1 MVLIKRLFTAAFM
14 TLAIVWSSTA
24 EPDPNFHC
32 YLLFGQSNMAGGAGG
47 STDQAGRV
55 LITDECD
62 TNSRVKVMAFGDC
75 NQNSNPCP
83 SRKVERK
90 HGKWYTAFP
99 PYHNC
104 HEGIGP
110 ADNFGRTLLDSI
122 REDITIGFI
131 PCALSGQNIAVFEK
145 GKNATIDD
153 HTRPVINGQKLASGA
168 YEWMRDKCK
177 IAQETGVIKG
187 ILFHQGE
194 SNSGESSWPARVKK
208 IVDDLK
214 ADLNLWDSIPFIA
227 GEMRYDGCC
236 KAHNVQI
243 NKLPGLIPN
252 CAVASAEGL
261 QRRSASDN
269 YHFNLTGTNEF
280 GFRYAKEFLSLV
292 NNEYMPRKGSVRV
305 DQGDQGRS
313 SLHRNIVTA
322 SGSAVN
328 VYTMKG
334 RVIKSNQTTGI
345 DNAFRNIR
353 SGGVYIVSRKLDNG
367 TTAIVPFVKQ

>member
-1 MVLIKRLFTAAFM
+1 MTVPAAFFRGILPIVVLIAVSVA
-14 TLAIVWSSTA
+14 VA

-47 STDQAGRV
+47 STDQAGRS
-55 LITDECD
+55 LITNECD

-83 SRKVERK
+83 NRKVERK

-145 GKNATIDD
+145 GRYATIDD
-153 HTRPVINGQKLASGA
+153 HTRPVVNGQKLASGA
-168 YEWMRDKCK
+168 YEWMVEKCK

-194 SNSGESSWPARVKK
+194 SNSGQQDWPDRVKK
-208 IVDDLK
+208 IVNNLK
-214 ADLNLWDSIPFIA
+214 QDLNLWDSIPFIA

-236 KAHNVQI
+236 IAHNTLI
-243 NKLPGLIPN
+243 NKLPDLIPN

-261 QRRSASDN
+261 QRRSMSDN

-280 GFRYAKEFLSLV
+280 GFRYAEKFLALV
-292 NNEYMPRKGSVRV
+292 DQEYMPR
-305 DQGDQGRS
+305 
-313 SLHRNIVTA
+313 I
-322 SGSAVN
+322 
-328 VYTMKG
+328 
-334 RVIKSNQTTGI
+334 
-345 DNAFRNIR
+345 
-353 SGGVYIVSRKLDNG
+353 G
-367 TTAIVPFVKQ
+367 TTATESSVRGVKRKVQWDQPMTIYSLDGRVVATVKNGGGLAGLRTLTSGKLYIASLNGVVQTGAILPFVKK

>member
-1 MVLIKRLFTAAFM
+1 MMHLCKKGILCSFLVVMITQF
-14 TLAIVWSSTA
+14 IHA
-24 EPDPNFHC
+24 EPDPNFHI

-47 STDQAGRV
+47 STDEAGRS
-55 LITDECD
+55 LITNECD

-90 HGKWYTAFP
+90 HGNWYTAFP

-145 GKNATIDD
+145 GRYANIDD
-153 HTRPVINGQKLASGA
+153 HTRPVVNGQKLASGA
-168 YEWMRDKCK
+168 YEWMVDKCK
-177 IAQETGVIKG
+177 IGQETGVIKG

-194 SNSGESSWPARVKK
+194 SNSGQQDWPGRVKK
-208 IVDDLK
+208 IVDNLK
-214 ADLNLWDSIPFIA
+214 QDLNLWDSIPFIA

-236 KAHNVQI
+236 KAHNSLI
-243 NKLPGLIPN
+243 NQLPGLIPN

-261 QRRSASDN
+261 QRRSMSDN
-269 YHFNLTGTNEF
+269 YHFNLTGTNDF
-280 GFRYAKEFLSLV
+280 GFRYAEAFLGLV
-292 NNEYMPRKGSVRV
+292 DQEYMPRIGTVQVKWQPSGALTVQQV
-305 DQGDQGRS
+305 IN
-313 SLHRNIVTA
+313 RNEM
-322 SGSAVN
+322 VN
-328 VYTMKG
+328 VYSLDGKKVLSVKSSNITAGKKLLQSGKVYLLKWNETGRCNTMVG
-334 RVIKSNQTTGI
+334 
-345 DNAFRNIR
+345 F
-353 SGGVYIVSRKLDNG
+353 
-367 TTAIVPFVKQ
+367 

>member
-1 MVLIKRLFTAAFM
+1 MSIFKKVALFSLIT
-14 TLAIVWSSTA
+14 TLPVSQVFA
-24 EPDPNFHC
+24 EVDPNFHI

-47 STDQAGRV
+47 STDQAGRS

-83 SRKVERK
+83 NRKVQRK
-90 HGKWYTAFP
+90 HQQWYTAFP

-122 REDITIGFI
+122 RKDITIGFV

-145 GKNATIDD
+145 GKNAQIDD
-153 HTRPVINGQKLASGA
+153 HTRPVVNGTKLPSGA

-177 IAQETGVIKG
+177 VAQQTGVIKG

-194 SNSGESSWPARVKK
+194 SNSGEANWPERVKK

-236 KAHNVQI
+236 KNHNTQI
-243 NKLPGLIPN
+243 AKLPGLIPN
-252 CAVASAEGL
+252 CAVASADGL
-261 QRRSASDN
+261 QRRSATDN
-269 YHFNLTGTNEF
+269 FHFNLPGTNEF
-280 GFRYAKEFLSLV
+280 GFRYAKAFLKLAS
-292 NNEYMPRKGSVRV
+292 NDWIPRIGSVKIASP
-305 DQGDQGRS
+305 RS
-313 SLHRNIVTA
+313 VTQRKITTTT
-322 SGSAVN
+322 N
-328 VYTMKG
+328 VALSIYTLDGHAINTFNKISTENAL
-334 RVIKSNQTTGI
+334 RTIK
-345 DNAFRNIR
+345 AK
-353 SGGVYIVSRKLDNG
+353 GVYIISRKLENG
-367 TTAIVPFVKQ
+367 VIVSAPFIKN